1 MGDGEGKKHPSAR
14 RTEGISRRQ
23 FAVRAALASAAVAY
37 LPTNVLAVDQKNLA
51 LPQQPPAGTAKLSPE
66 AQAEADARHQ
76 AILTRHGSKLSDAQ
90 KGDIRRLTGELQ
102 KTLETLRKTE
112 LENGDAPALYLKP
125 LVERE
130 KIPVLPQVASSKKK

>member
-1 MGDGEGKKHPSAR
+1 M
-14 RTEGISRRQ
+14 
-23 FAVRAALASAAVAY
+23 
-37 LPTNVLAVDQKNLA
+37 
-51 LPQQPPAGTAKLSPE
+51 
-66 AQAEADARHQ
+66 
-76 AILTRHGSKLSDAQ
+76 
-90 KGDIRRLTGELQ
+90 TGELQ

>member
-112 LENGDAPALYLKP
+112 LENSDAPALYLKP

>member
-66 AQAEADARHQ
+66 AQAEADARYQ

-102 KTLETLRKTE
+102 KALETLRKAE

-130 KIPVLPQVASSKKK
+130 KNPVVLQAVPSKKK